1 MSLLNAMRKV
11 DPDTITQEQME
22 LIQPYL
28 SAEDFTVERVR
39 VFGAGLCVPIM
50 KWVLCVSD
58 YVRRKTQC
66 APILTNYFLMQEKFR
81 TLSATVARASD
92 ALAETR
98 GQTDVLRKQ
107 YDDAV
112 ARKQSQE
119 TADDR
124 KQTNIKNA
132 EELLAG
138 LKHQQL
144 RWTAVMR
151 DYNIELHRLAGACTI
166 AAAFL
171 TYCGPLD
178 SKYKERAVDLV
189 LTSSCRDN
197 GMKLKVMCV
206 CVCMFLYTVYKE
218 RAVDV

>member
-1 MSLLNAMRKV
+1 MRKV
-11 DPDTITQEQME
+11 DADAITQEQME

-28 SAEDFTVERVR
+28 SAEDFTVDRVR

-58 YVRRKTQC
+58 YARRKTQC

-81 TLSATVARASD
+81 ALSTTVSRASD
-92 ALAETR
+92 VLAETR
-98 GQTDVLRKQ
+98 AQTDTLRRQ

-124 KQTNIKNA
+124 KQANIKNA
-132 EELLAG
+132 EDLLAG

-151 DYNIELHRLAGACTI
+151 DYKIELHRLAGACTM
-166 AAAFL
+166 AAAFM

-178 SKYKERAVDLV
+178 SMYKEKAVDLV

-197 GMKLKVMCV
+197 GMKLKVIDLC
-206 CVCMFLYTVYKE
+206 T
-218 RAVDV
+218 A